1 MYFKVKIMT
10 IGIFQVDWITVDIII
25 IELLILFLI
34 SAKVLKEL
42 YRWRF
47 FYSNS
52 STVRRFDNL
61 SEINAQFSTIF
72 IKKCTLT
79 KVNFYQQEEI
89 GKPTIIIIRSFRK
102 LMLLKALTEALCFFG
117 YQVLNIRLKT
127 VNRSGKLE
135 MASLIEKEL
144 RYAFPIIFRTYNQEV
159 HVLNQVYNVINYNKR
174 LLPLNILFEN
184 SDCRNLIL
192 INPRLK
198 SYNLE
203 VMLTLLNDS
212 NKYPQLFT
220 IFSEKLNLFLK
231 NTKIK
236 KILLTNEPFKN
247 SKYTIIPK
255 ARSTFKYYETVLL
268 SLIMRYIEN

>member
-1 MYFKVKIMT
+1 MT

-236 KILLTNEPFKN
+236 KIFLTNEPFKN